1 MTGSPPLR
9 ERLAGGETLVGTF
22 AKLPGG
28 DAGEVLAG
36 AGFDFAIVDREHS
49 QLSDAEARALVRTL
63 RAAGLPAL
71 VRVPALDRGE
81 ANRLLEAGAAGI
93 QLSTVRSAAQARG
106 LRQALRYPPGGARS
120 ISLAH
125 AQAAYGTLGLADY
138 LAASDGARAPLA
150 VVQLETATTDDPAA
164 EILKAGADVAFIGST
179 DLLVDV
185 GLDAAAAAER
195 SAAIVAAA
203 GEAGLSWGGFAAD
216 ATAARRMAEQGARY
230 VVVGSDLALLGSAC
244 RDAAAAVRE
253 AVGA

>member
-1 MTGSPPLR
+1 VTGSPTLR

-22 AKLPGG
+22 AKLPGA
-28 DAGEVLAG
+28 DAGEVLSG

-49 QLSDAEARALVRTL
+49 QLSDAEARALVRTM

-93 QLSTVRSAAQARG
+93 QLSTVRSAGQARA
-106 LRQALRYPPGGARS
+106 LRQALHYPPGGARS

-125 AQAAYGTLGLADY
+125 AQAAYGKLALADY

-150 VVQLETATTDDPAA
+150 VVQLETATTEDALP
-164 EILKAGADVAFIGST
+164 EILRAGADVAFVGST

-185 GLDAAAAAER
+185 GLDVAAASER
-195 SAAIVAAA
+195 TQAIVAAA
-203 GEAGLSWGGFAAD
+203 AEAGLPWGGFAAD
-216 ATAARRMAEQGARY
+216 AAAARGMAEQGARY
-230 VVVGSDLALLGSAC
+230 VVVGSDLALLGTAC
-244 RDAAAAVRE
+244 RDTASAVQEAVR
-253 AVGA
+253 A

>member
-1 MTGSPPLR
+1 MTGSATLR
-9 ERLAGGETLVGTF
+9 ERLAAGETLVGTF
-22 AKLPGG
+22 AKLAGA
-28 DAGEVLAG
+28 DAGDVLAG

-49 QLSDAEARALVRTL
+49 QLSDGEARALVRTM

-81 ANRLLEAGAAGI
+81 VNRLLEAGAAGI

-106 LRQALRYPPGGARS
+106 LRQALRYAPVGARS

-125 AQAAYGTLGLADY
+125 AQADYGRLGLADY
-138 LAASDGARAPLA
+138 LAQSDGARAPLA

-164 EILKAGADVAFIGST
+164 EILKAGADVAFVGST

-185 GLDAAAAAER
+185 GLDAHAAAER
-195 SAAIVAAA
+195 TRAIVAAA
-203 GEAGLSWGGFAAD
+203 GDAGLPWGGFAAD
-216 ATAARRMAEQGARY
+216 SAAARAMAERGARY
-230 VVVGSDLALLGSAC
+230 VVLGSDLALLGSAC
-244 RDAAAAVRE
+244 REAAAAVRE

>member
-1 MTGSPPLR
+1 MRDTVPHAWTGVKPERGSRVTGSPPLR
-9 ERLAGGETLVGTF
+9 ERLAAGETLVGTF

-93 QLSTVRSAAQARG
+93 QLSTVRSTAQVRALLAAT
-106 LRQALRYPPGGARS
+106 RYAPEGTRS

-125 AQAAYGTLGLADY
+125 AQAAYGAVGLADY
-138 LAASDGARAPLA
+138 LEASAGAGAPLA
-150 VVQLETATTDDPAA
+150 VVQLETATTDDPPAELLAA
-164 EILKAGADVAFIGST
+164 GPDVAFIGTT
-179 DLLVDV
+179 DLLVDS
-185 GLDAAAAAER
+185 GLDAATTAER
-195 SAAIVAAA
+195 AA
-203 GEAGLSWGGFAAD
+203 
-216 ATAARRMAEQGARY
+216 
-230 VVVGSDLALLGSAC
+230 
-244 RDAAAAVRE
+244 
-253 AVGA
+253 